1 MKAKLTEFYFSE
13 SMKWISTIALIA
25 GNSILIIYTDYN
37 YFITISLL
45 FIPFL
50 FTSKYE
56 ISIDKSTSVIEDTF
70 STVGIKIKS
79 DRVEFKQLQGI
90 RVDKEK
96 QSYTA
101 NTRSRVRQV
110 TFNEYTATLEYDGD
124 KVLELSRNSDY
135 EAFAAHVYPFAEQLD
150 LGIRKT
156 Y

>member
-1 MKAKLTEFYFSE
+1 MKASLTEFYFSE
-13 SMKWISTIALIA
+13 TMKWISTIALIA

-56 ISIDKSTSVIEDTF
+56 ISIDKNESLVDDSF
-70 STVGIKIKS
+70 STLGIKIKS
-79 DRVEFKQLQGI
+79 DKLGFKKLHGI
-90 RVDKEK
+90 RIDKEK
-96 QSYTA
+96 HSYTA

-110 TFNEYTATLEYDGD
+110 TFNEYIATLEYDDD
-124 KVLELSRNSDY
+124 KELELSRHSDY
-135 EAFAAHVYPFAEQLD
+135 DDFASQIYPFAEQLD

>member
-70 STVGIKIKS
+70 STLGIKIKS
-79 DRVEFKQLQGI
+79 DRVEFKELQGI

-124 KVLELSRNSDY
+124 KELELSRSSDY
-135 EAFAAHVYPFAEQLD
+135 EEFAAHVYPFAEQLD